1 MRSAEADLWSLKFEI
16 GQLIF
21 LVLSYLIEGEMEHII
36 FNPTK
41 VWNFFGGVWPYDSG
55 ALMSAIPMLC

>member
-1 MRSAEADLWSLKFEI
+1 LRSAEADLWSLKFEI

-21 LVLSYLIEGEMEHII
+21 LVLSYLIEGEREHII

-41 VWNFFGGVWPYDSG
+41 LCNFFGGVWLYDSG

>member
-1 MRSAEADLWSLKFEI
+1 
-16 GQLIF
+16 
-21 LVLSYLIEGEMEHII
+21 LIEGEREHII

-41 VWNFFGGVWPYDSG
+41 LCNFFGGVWLYDSG